1 MENDIEGKAL
11 KVAETTLELMY
22 DTVDW
27 VMEDNLDDGDTYNA
41 IHNEVLV
48 RAIALLDQM
57 TTK

>member
-1 MENDIEGKAL
+1 MTKSIEDIAL
-11 KVAETTLELMY
+11 QVAETTLELMY

-27 VMEDNLDDGDTYNA
+27 AMESDDEGDTYNA